1 MPGTTHRQTQSPA
14 VQAPQDRRVIDQTS
28 AIGRIT
34 THDRRT
40 TEDSPTTQERP
51 TLAKA
56 ERPYGLADTRRRRSG
71 FMSLLR
77 QWDASSDPAGKLLY
91 VKLSGSTINYPSY
104 WPGYVGTFIS
114 GSAAREAWE
123 VWEIWG
129 KEQQ

>member
-1 MPGTTHRQTQSPA
+1 
-14 VQAPQDRRVIDQTS
+14 
-28 AIGRIT
+28 
-34 THDRRT
+34 
-40 TEDSPTTQERP
+40 
-51 TLAKA
+51 
-56 ERPYGLADTRRRRSG
+56 
-71 FMSLLR
+71 MSLLR